1 MRNNHY
7 ELVSG
12 SIFGIVA
19 ALQAMRA
26 IFQIPAQVGTH
37 EVPLWISWVA
47 VGVAGSLCLW
57 AIQTARSQNQNLGM
71 QLGRKDVPKRRL
83 S

>member
-37 EVPLWISWVA
+37 EVPLFPGWQLALPA
-47 VGVAGSLCLW
+47 VFAYGQS
-57 AIQTARSQNQNLGM
+57 
-71 QLGRKDVPKRRL
+71 KRHVVRTKI
-83 S
+83 